1 MSKLLDVLAE
11 CCREIKQ
18 KSMKKKLIFEVEE
31 GITNTCKICPFG
43 VLRQDK
49 GYYCRDT
56 TKGLNCNNYDLSTLK
71 FIGEEDYDN
80 EH

>member
-31 GITNTCKICPFG
+31 GNTWCIQCPFYIAG
-43 VLRQDK
+43 
-49 GYYCRDT
+49 
-56 TKGLNCNNYDLSTLK
+56 NCENKKIDCEKNDLSTLK